1 MRYAYLIRAV
11 LGVVFAVAAFAAAVA
26 AHAAV
31 PAPDGRTF
39 LEHLDARRWDAAYEG
54 LSVAFAADY
63 DFARFA
69 EEQQRLRARLGAASC
84 REPVMEQP
92 LGETTQDGAPDGF
105 LQRYR
110 TRFAFGTSMETVKFV
125 RDPGGAYR
133 VAGYMQWPV
142 EARDV
147 PCPAQWV
154 APAASDAAWAG
165 PPST

>member
-11 LGVVFAVAAFAAAVA
+11 LGVLFAAAAFAAAVA

-31 PAPDGRTF
+31 VAPDGRAF
-39 LEHLDARRWDAAYEG
+39 LEHLDAQRWDAAYAR

-63 DFARFA
+63 DLARFA
-69 EEQQRLRARLGAASC
+69 GEQQRLRARLGPAAC
-84 REPVMEQP
+84 RTKVMEQP
-92 LGETTQDGAPDGF
+92 LGATAPDGQPEGF

-110 TRFAFGTSMETVKFV
+110 TRFASGTSMETIKFL

-142 EARDV
+142 ESAGGE
-147 PCPAQWV
+147 PCPAQRV
-154 APAASDAAWAG
+154 APREAAATG
-165 PPST
+165 TPSV